1 MKIVRIVVAMLVL
14 VAAATLAACQKDPE
28 IAPEISIKEIKTLS
42 DQAEVTV
49 LFPELQ
55 PGTQVFLDFFI
66 DDQSVDPNVMDSP
79 DLNYEYPEIGG
90 KDCIVGNDHTC
101 QQTIFYL
108 KGNNPYYLRPKARL
122 ANGQE
127 ITTDI
132 WHYFKTK

>member
-28 IAPEISIKEIKTLS
+28 ISITEVKTLS

-49 LFPELQ
+49 LFPELE

-90 KDCIVGNDHTC
+90 KDCVVGNDHTC

-108 KGNNPYYLRPKARL
+108 KGKNPYYLRPKARL
-122 ANGQE
+122 VDGQE
-127 ITTDI
+127 IIGTI
-132 WHYFKTK
+132 WRYFKTK